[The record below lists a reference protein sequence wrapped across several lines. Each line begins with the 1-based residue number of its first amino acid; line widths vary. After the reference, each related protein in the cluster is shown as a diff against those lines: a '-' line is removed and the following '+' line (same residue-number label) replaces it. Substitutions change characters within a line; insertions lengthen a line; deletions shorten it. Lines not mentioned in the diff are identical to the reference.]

1 MESKTGNWYEV
12 KVSYEKQTESGES
25 KKTAEVYAVDA
36 MSFGDAEKT
45 VFEEV
50 KQYVDGDVE
59 ILAISKAQY
68 KEVFAKETAQ
78 CDEWYKAKLQILTVN
93 ERTGDEKKESVV
105 YLVQGLSL
113 GDALSGLNGVM
124 DQSALDYV
132 SIGLAK
138 TSIIDVIY

>member
-36 MSFGDAEKT
+36 VSFGDAEKT

-78 CDEWYKAKLQILTVN
+78 GDEWYKAKLQILTVN
-93 ERTGDEKKESVV
+93 ERTGDEKKESVT
-105 YLVQGLSL
+105 YLVQGASL
-113 GDALSGLNGVM
+113 GDALSGLNDVM
-124 DQSALDYV
+124 DKSALDYV
-132 SIGLAK
+132 SVGLAK
-138 TSIIDVIY
+138 TNIIDVIY

>member
-36 MSFGDAEKT
+36 VSFGDAEKT

-78 CDEWYKAKLQILTVN
+78 SDEWYKAKLQILTVN
-93 ERTGDEKKESVV
+93 ERTGDEKKESVT
-105 YLVQGLSL
+105 YLVQGASL
-113 GDALSGLNGVM
+113 GDALNGLNDVM
-124 DQSALDYV
+124 DKSALDYV
-132 SIGLAK
+132 SVGLAK
-138 TSIIDVIY
+138 TGIIDVIY